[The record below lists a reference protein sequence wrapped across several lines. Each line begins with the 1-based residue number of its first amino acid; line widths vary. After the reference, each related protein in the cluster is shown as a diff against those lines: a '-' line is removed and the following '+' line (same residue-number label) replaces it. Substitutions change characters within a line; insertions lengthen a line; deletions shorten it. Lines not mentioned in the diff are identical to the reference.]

1 MATGEMAATRYDYII
16 IGSGIAGLNTA
27 LLAAEHGSVLVVTKG
42 RIDDCNSRYAQ
53 GGIAAAIGPGDSAT
67 LHERDTL
74 DAGAGLCDP
83 EAVRALTGQGP
94 DSIAGL
100 IRWGV
105 PFDTI
110 HGQIALGREG
120 AHSMPRILHAGGDA
134 TGMHIEDT
142 LADRVRGSERITVLE
157 YTHAVRICV
166 EDRRVTGVEVM
177 GGVVR
182 QAHHERGDTDH
193 GIATAQA
200 PRNDNVEEALGD
212 ADMEGALCD
221 DSDWGVTR
229 RVIHGGVVVVSTGGA
244 GRLYRY
250 TTNPEVATGDGVAL
264 AYLAGAEVMDMEF
277 YQFHPTA
284 LWLEGAPTFLLS
296 EAMRGEGAILRNAAG
311 EPFMSGYHPMADLAP
326 RDVVSRAIAAE
337 MERAD
342 GQPAMLDIS
351 HLPAA
356 TVTSRFPTIYAE
368 CRRYGLDIT
377 REPIPVA
384 PAAHYMMGGVRID
397 TWGRTNVA
405 GLYACGEAACAA
417 VHGANRLASN
427 SLLDTLVF
435 SRRLVEATLGNAPE
449 YEGSDDADGYLR
461 IGLTDRAMVCAT
473 VPERGRENL
482 QDLMWRN
489 VGIARNGT
497 RLLLSARI
505 LNLWQRQFYAG
516 GSQPETVQEFELRN
530 MLVVSRLIVEA
541 ALQRRESRGA
551 HYREDFAE
559 TAEEWRRHIVLR
571 G

>member
-1 MATGEMAATRYDYII
+1 MDTTRYDYII

-27 LLAAEHGSVLVVTKG
+27 LLAAGHGSVLVVTKG

-83 EAVRALTGQGP
+83 DAVGVLTGQGP

-100 IRWGV
+100 IQWGV

-142 LADRVRGSERITVLE
+142 LADRVRASERITVLE
-157 YTHAVRICV
+157 YTHAIRIYA
-166 EDRRVTGVEVM
+166 EDGAVTGVEVM
-177 GGVVR
+177 GDGSS
-182 QAHHERGDTDH
+182 E
-193 GIATAQA
+193 
-200 PRNDNVEEALGD
+200 
-212 ADMEGALCD
+212 
-221 DSDWGVTR
+221 R
-229 RVIHGGVVVVSTGGA
+229 RVINGGVVVVSTGGA

-284 LWLEGAPTFLLS
+284 LWLEDAPTFLLS
-296 EAMRGEGAILRNAAG
+296 EAMRGEGAILRNAGG

-342 GQPAMLDIS
+342 GRAAMLDIS

-356 TVTSRFPTIYAE
+356 TVSSRFPTIYAE

-397 TWGRTNVA
+397 TWGRTNIA

-435 SRRLVEATLGNAPE
+435 SRRLVEATLGNAPA
-449 YEGSDDADGYLR
+449 YEAPDDEDGSLR
-461 IGLTDRAMVCAT
+461 VALSNRAMVCAT
-473 VPERGRENL
+473 VPERGRETL

-505 LNLWQRQFYAG
+505 LNLWQRTMPL
-516 GSQPETVQEFELRN
+516 PETAADFELRN
-530 MLVVSRLIVEA
+530 MLVVARLIVEA

-551 HYREDFAE
+551 HYRDDFAE
-559 TAEEWRRHIVLR
+559 TSEEWRRHIVLR

>member
-1 MATGEMAATRYDYII
+1 MTLLDTARYDYII

-27 LLAAEHGSVLVVTKG
+27 LLAAEHGSALVVTKG

-142 LADRVRGSERITVLE
+142 LADRVRASERTTVLE
-157 YTHAVRICV
+157 YTHAIRICV
-166 EDRRVTGVEVM
+166 DGGAVTGVEVM
-177 GGVVR
+177 SD
-182 QAHHERGDTDH
+182 GDE
-193 GIATAQA
+193 IATAHA
-200 PRNDNVEEALGD
+200 PRNDNVAVGLGND
-212 ADMEGALCD
+212 SSGA
-221 DSDWGVTR
+221 GTR
-229 RVIHGGVVVVSTGGA
+229 RVIRGDVVVVSAGGA

-284 LWLEGAPTFLLS
+284 LWLESAPTFLLS
-296 EAMRGEGAILRNAAG
+296 EAMRGEGAILRNADG
-311 EPFMSGYHPMADLAP
+311 EPFMAGYHPMADLAP

-337 MERAD
+337 MERAE
-342 GQPAMLDIS
+342 GRPALLDIS

-368 CRRYGLDIT
+368 CRQYGLDIT

-397 TWGRTNVA
+397 TWGRTNIA

-435 SRRLVEATLGNAPE
+435 SRRLVEATLGNAPD
-449 YEGSDDADGYLR
+449 YSQPDDDDGNLR

-473 VPERGRENL
+473 VPERGRESL

-505 LNLWQRQFYAG
+505 LNLWQRTMPA
-516 GSQPETVQEFELRN
+516 PETAPDFELRN
-530 MLVVSRLIVEA
+530 MLVVARLIVEA

-559 TAEEWRRHIVLR
+559 MAEEWRRHIVLE

>member
-1 MATGEMAATRYDYII
+1 MIIRPYGYSGRRLLSTSPDAPDGSRYDYII

-27 LLAAEHGSVLVVTKG
+27 LLAAQHGSVLVVTKG

-74 DAGAGLCDP
+74 EAGAGLCDP
-83 EAVRALTGQGP
+83 EAVGVLTGQGP

-100 IRWGV
+100 IQWGV

-134 TGMHIEDT
+134 TGQHIEDT
-142 LADRVRGSERITVLE
+142 LADRVRASQLITVLE
-157 YTHAVRICV
+157 YTHAIRICV
-166 EDRRVTGVEVM
+166 EDGAVAGVEVM
-177 GGVVR
+177 GGGS
-182 QAHHERGDTDH
+182 E
-193 GIATAQA
+193 IATAHAPRNDDGSQA
-200 PRNDNVEEALGD
+200 PRNDSSAGE
-212 ADMEGALCD
+212 
-221 DSDWGVTR
+221 R
-229 RVIHGGVVVVSTGGA
+229 RVMRSRVVVVSTGGA

-284 LWLEGAPTFLLS
+284 LCLEGAPTFLLS
-296 EAMRGEGAILRNAAG
+296 EAMRGEGAILRNADG
-311 EPFMSGYHPMADLAP
+311 EPFMAAYHPMADLAP

-342 GQPAMLDIS
+342 GRPAMLDIS
-351 HLPAA
+351 HLPSA

-397 TWGRTNVA
+397 TWGHTNIA
-405 GLYACGEAACAA
+405 GLYACGEAACGA

-449 YEGSDDADGYLR
+449 YAGPDDDDGSLR

-473 VPERGRENL
+473 VPERGKENL
-482 QDLMWRN
+482 QVLMWRN

-505 LNLWQRQFYAG
+505 LNLWQRQSHGAYG
-516 GSQPETVQEFELRN
+516 PPPETLQDFELRN
-530 MLVVSRLIVEA
+530 MLVVARLIVEA

-559 TAEEWRRHIVLR
+559 RSEEWRRHIVLK

>member
-27 LLAAEHGSVLVVTKG
+27 LLAAEHGSVLVVTKE

-83 EAVRALTGQGP
+83 EAVGVLTGQGP

-134 TGMHIEDT
+134 TGQHIEDT
-142 LADRVRGSERITVLE
+142 LADRVRASERITVLE
-157 YTHAVRICV
+157 YTHAIRICLAEGV
-166 EDRRVTGVEVM
+166 VAGVEVLD
-177 GGVVR
+177 GYS
-182 QAHHERGDTDH
+182 E
-193 GIATAQA
+193 
-200 PRNDNVEEALGD
+200 
-212 ADMEGALCD
+212 
-221 DSDWGVTR
+221 TR
-229 RVIHGGVVVVSTGGA
+229 REVRGRVVVVSTGGA

-250 TTNPEVATGDGVAL
+250 TTNPDVATGDGVAL
-264 AYLAGAEVMDMEF
+264 AYLTGAEVMDMEF

-284 LWLEGAPTFLLS
+284 LWLKGAPTFLLS
-296 EAMRGEGAILRNAAG
+296 EAMRGEGAILRNAGG
-311 EPFMSGYHPMADLAP
+311 EPFMSAYHPMADLAP
-326 RDVVSRAIAAE
+326 RDVVARAIAAE
-337 MERAD
+337 IERSD
-342 GQPAMLDIS
+342 GRPAMLDIS

-356 TVTSRFPTIYAE
+356 TVTSRFPTIYGE

-397 TWGRTNVA
+397 TWGRTNIA

-435 SRRLVEATLGNAPE
+435 SRRLVEATLGNAPGRE
-449 YEGSDDADGYLR
+449 EADGEDGSLR
-461 IGLTDRAMVCAT
+461 IGLTERAMVCAT
-473 VPERGRENL
+473 VPERDKENL
-482 QDLMWRN
+482 QDMMWRN
-489 VGIARNGT
+489 VGISRNGT
-497 RLLLSARI
+497 RLLLTARI

-516 GSQPETVQEFELRN
+516 GPQPETTEEFELRN
-530 MLVVSRLIVEA
+530 MLVVARLIVEA

-551 HYREDFAE
+551 HYREDFAD
-559 TAEEWRRHIVLR
+559 TSEEWRRHIVLR

>member
-1 MATGEMAATRYDYII
+1 MTAPGMARYDYII

-53 GGIAAAIGPGDSAT
+53 GGIAAAIGPGDSTT

-74 DAGAGLCDP
+74 DAGVGLCDP
-83 EAVRALTGQGP
+83 AAVRALTGQGP

-120 AHSMPRILHAGGDA
+120 AHSVPRILHAGGDA
-134 TGMHIEDT
+134 TGRHIEDT
-142 LADRVRGSERITVLE
+142 LADRVRASERITVLE
-157 YTHAVRICV
+157 YTHAIRICV
-166 EDRRVTGVEVM
+166 EDGRVTGVETLRD
-177 GGVVR
+177 GS
-182 QAHHERGDTDH
+182 E
-193 GIATAQA
+193 IATAQA
-200 PRNDNVEEALGD
+200 PRNDRGGNGE
-212 ADMEGALCD
+212 
-221 DSDWGVTR
+221 T
-229 RVIHGGVVVVSTGGA
+229 RVIGGDVVVVSAGGA
-244 GRLYRY
+244 GQLYRY

-284 LWLEGAPTFLLS
+284 LWLETAPTFLLS
-296 EAMRGEGAILRNAAG
+296 EAMRGEGAILRNADGA
-311 EPFMSGYHPMADLAP
+311 PFMAGYHPMADLAP

-342 GQPAMLDIS
+342 GRPALLDIS

-356 TVTSRFPTIYAE
+356 TVTSRFPTIYAQ

-397 TWGRTNVA
+397 TWGRTNIP

-435 SRRLVEATLGNAPE
+435 SRRLVEATLGNAPD
-449 YEGSDDADGYLR
+449 YEGSDDDDGNLR
-461 IGLTDRAMVCAT
+461 VGLTNRAMVCAT

-489 VGIARNGT
+489 VGISRNGT

-505 LNLWQRQFYAG
+505 LNLWQRTMPV
-516 GSQPETVQEFELRN
+516 PETAQDFELRN
-530 MLVVSRLIVEA
+530 MLVTARLIAEA

-551 HYREDFAE
+551 HHREDFAE
-559 TAEEWRRHIVLR
+559 PDAEWQRHIVLR
-571 G
+571 GQGS

>member
-1 MATGEMAATRYDYII
+1 MATADMGMARYDYII

-27 LLAAEHGSVLVVTKG
+27 LLAAEHGSVLVVTKE

-53 GGIAAAIGPGDSAT
+53 GGIAAAIGPGDSVT

-83 EAVRALTGQGP
+83 EAVGVLTGQGP
-94 DSIAGL
+94 DSIASL

-142 LADRVRGSERITVLE
+142 LANRVRGSERITVLE
-157 YTHAVRICV
+157 YTHAIRICV
-166 EDRRVTGVEVM
+166 EGGMVTGVEVM
-177 GGVVR
+177 DGAVR
-182 QAHHERGDTDH
+182 QAHHERDAAGD
-193 GIATAQA
+193 ATATAHA
-200 PRNDNVEEALGD
+200 PRNDGSGE
-212 ADMEGALCD
+212 
-221 DSDWGVTR
+221 R
-229 RVIHGGVVVVSTGGA
+229 RVINGGVVVVSTGGA

-284 LWLEGAPTFLLS
+284 LWLESAPTFLLS
-296 EAMRGEGAILRNAAG
+296 EAMRGEGAILRNADG
-311 EPFMSGYHPMADLAP
+311 EPFMAGYHPMADLAP

-337 MERAD
+337 MERAG
-342 GQPAMLDIS
+342 GQPALLDIS

-368 CRRYGLDIT
+368 CRVYGLDIT
-377 REPIPVA
+377 RESIPVA

-397 TWGRTNVA
+397 TWGRTNIP
-405 GLYACGEAACAA
+405 GLYACGEAAGAA

-435 SRRLVEATLGNAPE
+435 SRRLVAATLGDAPD
-449 YEGSDDADGYLR
+449 YAPADDDDGNLR
-461 IGLTDRAMVCAT
+461 IALTNRAMVCAT
-473 VPERGRENL
+473 APERGKENL

-489 VGIARNGT
+489 VGISRNGT

-516 GSQPETVQEFELRN
+516 SGPAPETAADFELRN
-530 MLVVSRLIVEA
+530 MLVVARLIVEA

-551 HYREDFAE
+551 HFREDFAE
-559 TAEEWRRHIVLR
+559 TSEEWRKHIVLR

>member
-1 MATGEMAATRYDYII
+1 MTGLSQSIDYDYII

-83 EAVRALTGQGP
+83 AAVRALTGQGP

-142 LADRVRGSERITVLE
+142 LADRVRASERITVLE

-166 EDRRVTGVEVM
+166 EGGAVTGVEAM
-177 GGVVR
+177 GDGS
-182 QAHHERGDTDH
+182 E
-193 GIATAQA
+193 IAT
-200 PRNDNVEEALGD
+200 RFDGLTGSGSVGNDNAEGGERREINGD
-212 ADMEGALCD
+212 
-221 DSDWGVTR
+221 
-229 RVIHGGVVVVSTGGA
+229 VVVVSTGGA

-264 AYLAGAEVMDMEF
+264 AHLAGAEVMDMEF

-284 LWLEGAPTFLLS
+284 LWQEGAPTFLLS
-296 EAMRGEGAILRNAAG
+296 EAMRGEGAILRNADG
-311 EPFMSGYHPMADLAP
+311 EPFMSEYHPMADLAP
-326 RDVVSRAIAAE
+326 RDVVSRAIAVE

-342 GQPAMLDIS
+342 GRPAMLDIS

-377 REPIPVA
+377 REPVPVA

-449 YEGSDDADGYLR
+449 YVAANDDDGNLR
-461 IGLTDRAMVCAT
+461 IGLTNRAMVCAT
-473 VPERGRENL
+473 VPERGKENL

-505 LNLWQRQFYAG
+505 LNLWQRTMPA
-516 GSQPETVQEFELRN
+516 PETAADFELRN
-530 MLVVSRLIVEA
+530 MLVVARLIVEA

-559 TAEEWRRHIVLR
+559 ASEEWRRHIVLR

>member
-1 MATGEMAATRYDYII
+1 MATADMDTARYDYII

-142 LADRVRGSERITVLE
+142 LAGRVRASERITVLE

-166 EDRRVTGVEVM
+166 EDGTVTGVEVM
-177 GGVVR
+177 GNR
-182 QAHHERGDTDH
+182 SE
-193 GIATAQA
+193 IATAHA
-200 PRNDNVEEALGD
+200 PRNGSGGNGE
-212 ADMEGALCD
+212 
-221 DSDWGVTR
+221 R
-229 RVIHGGVVVVSTGGA
+229 RVINSGAVVVSTGGA

-284 LWLEGAPTFLLS
+284 LWLESAPTFLLS
-296 EAMRGEGAILRNAAG
+296 EAMRGEGAVLRNADG
-311 EPFMSGYHPMADLAP
+311 EPFMASYHPMADLAP

-337 MERAD
+337 MARAD
-342 GQPAMLDIS
+342 GRPAMLDIS
-351 HLPAA
+351 HLPASM
-356 TVTSRFPTIYAE
+356 VTSRFPTIYAE

-397 TWGRTNVA
+397 TWGRTNIA

-449 YEGSDDADGYLR
+449 YAAPDEDDGNLR
-461 IGLTDRAMVCAT
+461 IGLTNRAMVCAT

-516 GSQPETVQEFELRN
+516 GPQPETTEDFELRN
-530 MLVVSRLIVEA
+530 MLVVARLIVEA

-551 HYREDFAE
+551 HYRKDFAE
-559 TAEEWRRHIVLR
+559 TEEEWRRHIVLR

>member
-1 MATGEMAATRYDYII
+1 MTALDMARYDYII

-27 LLAAEHGSVLVVTKG
+27 LLAEEHGSVLVVTKG

-53 GGIAAAIGPGDSAT
+53 GGIAAAIGPGDSAS
-67 LHERDTL
+67 LHQRDTL

-83 EAVRALTGQGP
+83 EAVGVLTGQGP

-110 HGQIALGREG
+110 HGQIALAREG

-134 TGMHIEDT
+134 TGQHIEDT
-142 LADRVRGSERITVLE
+142 LANRVRVSERITVLE
-157 YTHAVRICV
+157 YTHAIRICV
-166 EDRRVTGVEVM
+166 EDGRVTGVEVM
-177 GGVVR
+177 SGGN
-182 QAHHERGDTDH
+182 E
-193 GIATAQA
+193 IATAQV
-200 PRNDNVEEALGD
+200 PRNDGNGGD
-212 ADMEGALCD
+212 ETAARFDRLTVSGPAGD
-221 DSDWGVTR
+221 DVSGSVGNGSGGQR
-229 RVIHGGVVVVSTGGA
+229 RVISGGAVVVSAGGA

-250 TTNPEVATGDGVAL
+250 TTNPEMATGDGVAL
-264 AYLAGAEVMDMEF
+264 AHLAGAEVMDMEF

-296 EAMRGEGAILRNAAG
+296 EAMRGEGAVLRNADG
-311 EPFMSGYHPMADLAP
+311 EPFMAGYHPMADLAP

-342 GQPAMLDIS
+342 GRPALLDIS

-356 TVTSRFPTIYAE
+356 TVTGRFPTIYAE
-368 CRRYGLDIT
+368 CQRYGLDIT

-397 TWGRTNVA
+397 TWGRTNIA

-435 SRRLVEATLGNAPE
+435 SRRLVEATLDNAPD
-449 YEGSDDADGYLR
+449 YAQPDDDDGNLR
-461 IGLTDRAMVCAT
+461 IGLTNRAMVCAT

-505 LNLWQRQFYAG
+505 LNLWQRTMPV
-516 GSQPETVQEFELRN
+516 PETGQDFELRN
-530 MLVVSRLIVEA
+530 MLVVARLIVEA

-551 HYREDFAE
+551 HHREDFAE
-559 TAEEWRRHIVLR
+559 PSEEWRRHIVLR

>member
-1 MATGEMAATRYDYII
+1 MASYDYII

-27 LLAAEHGSVLVVTKG
+27 LLAAEHGSALVVTKG

-83 EAVRALTGQGP
+83 EAVGVLTGQGP

-134 TGMHIEDT
+134 TGRHIEDT
-142 LADRVRGSERITVLE
+142 LADRVRTSERITVLE
-157 YTHAVRICV
+157 YTHAVSI
-166 EDRRVTGVEVM
+166 RVADGAVTAVEVLD
-177 GGVVR
+177 GRSGAR
-182 QAHHERGDTDH
+182 QEIPGR
-193 GIATAQA
+193 
-200 PRNDNVEEALGD
+200 
-212 ADMEGALCD
+212 
-221 DSDWGVTR
+221 
-229 RVIHGGVVVVSTGGA
+229 VVVVSTGGA
-244 GRLYRY
+244 GQLYRY

-264 AYLAGAEVMDMEF
+264 AHLAGAEVMDMEF

-296 EAMRGEGAILRNAAG
+296 EAMRGEGAILRNADG
-311 EPFMSGYHPMADLAP
+311 EPFMAGYHAMADLAP

-342 GQPAMLDIS
+342 GRPAMLDIS

-356 TVTSRFPTIYAE
+356 TVTSRFPTIYAK

-377 REPIPVA
+377 REPLPVA

-461 IGLTDRAMVCAT
+461 IGLVNRAMVCAT
-473 VPERGRENL
+473 VPERGKENL

-497 RLLLSARI
+497 RLLLTARI
-505 LNLWQRQFYAG
+505 LNLWQRTMP
-516 GSQPETVQEFELRN
+516 QPGTAADFELRN
-530 MLVVSRLIVEA
+530 MLVVARLIVEA

-551 HYREDFAE
+551 HHREDFPE
-559 TAEEWRRHIVLR
+559 STEEWRRHIVLQ

>member
-1 MATGEMAATRYDYII
+1 MATGEMAATRYDYVI

-83 EAVRALTGQGP
+83 EAVGVLTGQGP

-134 TGMHIEDT
+134 TGQHIEET
-142 LADRVRGSERITVLE
+142 LADRVRASERITVLE
-157 YTHAVRICV
+157 YTHAIRICV
-166 EDRRVTGVEVM
+166 DDGTVTGVEVM

-182 QAHHERGDTDH
+182 QAHHERGDAYHEQGDADD
-193 GIATAQA
+193 GISTAQA
-200 PRNDNVEEALGD
+200 PRNDNVE
-212 ADMEGALCD
+212 GAPRNH
-221 DSDWGVTR
+221 SGGER
-229 RVIHGGVVVVSTGGA
+229 RVIPGGVVVVSTGGA

-296 EAMRGEGAILRNAAG
+296 EAMRGEGAVLRNADG
-311 EPFMSGYHPMADLAP
+311 EPFMASHHPMADLAP
-326 RDVVSRAIAAE
+326 RDVVSRAIAVE

-342 GQPAMLDIS
+342 GRPAMLDIS

-356 TVTSRFPTIYAE
+356 TVSSRFPTIYAE

-397 TWGRTNVA
+397 TWGRTNIA

-449 YEGSDDADGYLR
+449 REEADGEDGSLR
-461 IGLTDRAMVCAT
+461 IGLTERAMVCAT
-473 VPERGRENL
+473 VPERGKENL

-516 GSQPETVQEFELRN
+516 GPQPETTEEFELRN
-530 MLVVSRLIVEA
+530 MLVVARLIVEA

-559 TAEEWRRHIVLR
+559 TSEEWRRHIVLK

>member
-1 MATGEMAATRYDYII
+1 MPIIEMDRTSYDYII

-74 DAGAGLCDP
+74 EAGAGLCSP
-83 EAVRALTGQGP
+83 EAVGVLTGQGP

-134 TGMHIEDT
+134 TGQHIEDT
-142 LADRVRGSERITVLE
+142 LAHRVRISERITVLE
-157 YTHAVRICV
+157 YTHAIRVCV
-166 EDRRVTGVEVM
+166 ADGAAAGVEVM
-177 GGVVR
+177 GTNSDTGR
-182 QAHHERGDTDH
+182 QVF
-193 GIATAQA
+193 Q
-200 PRNDNVEEALGD
+200 
-212 ADMEGALCD
+212 
-221 DSDWGVTR
+221 SD
-229 RVIHGGVVVVSTGGA
+229 VVVVSTGGA

-296 EAMRGEGAILRNAAG
+296 EAMRGEGAILRNAHG
-311 EPFMSGYHPMADLAP
+311 DPFMASHHAMGDLAP
-326 RDVVSRAIAAE
+326 RDVVSRAIASE

-342 GQPAMLDIS
+342 GRPAMLDIS

-356 TVTSRFPTIYAE
+356 TVASRFPTIYAE

-384 PAAHYMMGGVRID
+384 PAAHYMMGGIRID
-397 TWGRTNVA
+397 TWGRTNVD

-449 YEGSDDADGYLR
+449 YEASDESDGNTR
-461 IGLTDRAMVCAT
+461 AGLANRAMVCTT
-473 VPERGRENL
+473 VPERGKENL
-482 QDLMWRN
+482 RDLMWRN

-497 RLLLSARI
+497 RLLLTARI
-505 LNLWQRQFYAG
+505 LNLWQRQYYGTSGPAP
-516 GSQPETVQEFELRN
+516 QAAEDFELRN
-530 MLVVSRLIVEA
+530 MLVVARLIVEA

-551 HYREDFAE
+551 HYREDFPE
-559 TAEEWRRHIVLR
+559 PSEEWRRHIVLR
-571 G
+571 D

>member
-1 MATGEMAATRYDYII
+1 MTNPETDTARYDYII

-53 GGIAAAIGPGDSAT
+53 GGIAAAIGPGDSAA

-83 EAVRALTGQGP
+83 EAVGVLTGQGP

-120 AHSMPRILHAGGDA
+120 AHSRPRILHAGGDA

-142 LADRVRGSERITVLE
+142 LADRVRASERIIVLE
-157 YTHAVRICV
+157 YTHAIRICV
-166 EDRRVTGVEVM
+166 EDGAVTGVEVM
-177 GGVVR
+177 SDGN
-182 QAHHERGDTDH
+182 E
-193 GIATAQA
+193 IATAQA
-200 PRNDNVEEALGD
+200 TRNDNH
-212 ADMEGALCD
+212 
-221 DSDWGVTR
+221 R
-229 RVIHGGVVVVSTGGA
+229 RVINGGVVVVSTGGA

-250 TTNPEVATGDGVAL
+250 TTNPDMATGDGVAL
-264 AYLAGAEVMDMEF
+264 AHLAGAEVMDMEF

-284 LWLEGAPTFLLS
+284 LWLESAPTFLLS
-296 EAMRGEGAILRNAAG
+296 EAMRGEGAILRNADG
-311 EPFMSGYHPMADLAP
+311 DRFMSPHHPMADLAP

-342 GQPAMLDIS
+342 GRPALLDIS

-397 TWGRTNVA
+397 TWGRTNIA

-435 SRRLVEATLGNAPE
+435 SRRLVEATLGNAPD
-449 YEGSDDADGYLR
+449 YATPGDDDGNLR

-473 VPERGRENL
+473 VPERGKENL

-489 VGIARNGT
+489 VGIGRNGT

-505 LNLWQRQFYAG
+505 LNLWQRTMPV
-516 GSQPETVQEFELRN
+516 PETAQDFELRN
-530 MLVVSRLIVEA
+530 MLVVARLIVEA

-559 TAEEWRRHIVLR
+559 PDAEWRRHIVLR